1 MEYLIGTD
9 VGTSSTKTLLCTT
22 KGKIVAEASHAYPLY
37 SPRPGWNEQDP
48 ADWWSGVVKTIRSVL
63 RKAKVKKGQVAAIGL
78 SGQMHGSVFLDAKNR
93 PIRRALLWNDQ
104 RTEKQCADIT
114 RRAGGQKKLIGFVNN
129 VALPGFTAP
138 KILWL
143 RDNEPNN
150 YKKVRQI
157 LLPKDYVRFL
167 LTGEFATEVSDAA
180 GTLLLDVKRRK
191 WSKGLLNRL
200 EIDPALLPRVY
211 ESPEVTGTLTPEAAS
226 ALGLTPGTPVVGGG
240 GDQAAAAV
248 GMGIVKQGLVSATI
262 GTSGVVFAHAES
274 VVPNPEGLL
283 QSFCHAVP
291 GKWCVFGCMLSAG
304 GSLDWARDVLYK
316 GERRKDLYGLIES
329 EAKGSVAGSR
339 GLIFLP
345 YLEGERCPHPDPNA
359 RGCWIGL
366 TRLHTRGDMAR
377 AVMEG
382 ITLGMADQIKM
393 MRDLGVTIN
402 QVRCGGGGA
411 RSSFWLQLQAD
422 VYDARTVTV
431 DTVDASAYG
440 VAILAGVGAGV
451 WKTVEQASKE
461 CVNIESTNR
470 PTKRAVNTYKN
481 VHATYRELYPTLQHS
496 FRKLADAAAE

>member
-1 MEYLIGTD
+1 
-9 VGTSSTKTLLCTT
+9 
-22 KGKIVAEASHAYPLY
+22 
-37 SPRPGWNEQDP
+37 
-48 ADWWSGVVKTIRSVL
+48 
-63 RKAKVKKGQVAAIGL
+63 
-78 SGQMHGSVFLDAKNR
+78 
-93 PIRRALLWNDQ
+93 
-104 RTEKQCADIT
+104 
-114 RRAGGQKKLIGFVNN
+114 
-129 VALPGFTAP
+129 
-138 KILWL
+138 
-143 RDNEPNN
+143 
-150 YKKVRQI
+150 
-157 LLPKDYVRFL
+157 
-167 LTGEFATEVSDAA
+167 
-180 GTLLLDVKRRK
+180 
-191 WSKGLLNRL
+191 
-200 EIDPALLPRVY
+200 
-211 ESPEVTGTLTPEAAS
+211 
-226 ALGLTPGTPVVGGG
+226 
-240 GDQAAAAV
+240 
-248 GMGIVKQGLVSATI
+248 MGIVKQGLVSATI

-316 GERRKDLYGLIES
+316 GERRKDLYALIES

-382 ITLGMADQIKM
+382 ITFGMADQIKM

-422 VYDARTVTV
+422 TYDARTVTV

-451 WKTVEQASKE
+451 WKTVEQACKE
-461 CVNIESTNR
+461 CVNIETTHR
-470 PTKRAVNTYKN
+470 PTRRAVDFYRDF
-481 VHATYRELYPTLQHS
+481 HATYQELYPTLQHS
-496 FRKLADAAAE
+496 FRKLADGLKQSA